1 MVTARAPTVLPQ
13 PLLVAEI
20 VFVPAVVQVIEIVL
34 PVLLPVPPPVFQ
46 LQPELD
52 GVQLVAV
59 AV

>member
-1 MVTARAPTVLPQ
+1 MLPQ
-13 PLLVAEI
+13 PLLVTET
-20 VFVPAVVQVIEIVL
+20 VLVPADAQVIEIVL
-34 PVLLPVPPPVFQ
+34 PVLLPVPPLVTQ